1 MDLRQMHYFVIV
13 ADEQNFTRAA
23 QTLHI
28 SQPPLSRQI
37 QLLEAELGVTLLVRT
52 SRPLRL
58 TDAGRIFYDQ
68 ARQILSRVD
77 QMKRLTQ
84 RVGNNERAVLS
95 IGFVASTLY
104 GGLPTLVRRIRQSR
118 PEVDVQLV
126 EMISIQQIEA
136 LRSGRIDVGFGRVRA
151 SDPTLERLVLRE
163 ERLVVALLAES
174 PLAHDTRPIALTAI
188 EGQRLIVYP
197 KDPRPSFADQV
208 LSLIEDRGVRPGE
221 IHEVRELQAAL
232 GLVAADDGIC
242 IIPAST
248 RWIRAD
254 LRYRL
259 IDDEHAT
266 SPIIMSYRLND
277 RSGFIQLIK
286 TLIAEIYKEKPP
298 WLDTSYN
305 RNIFDF

>member
-1 MDLRQMHYFVIV
+1 MDLRQMRYFVTV
-13 ADEQNFTRAA
+13 ADEQNVTRAA
-23 QTLHI
+23 QILHI
-28 SQPPLSRQI
+28 AQPPLSRQI
-37 QLLEAELGVTLLVRT
+37 QLLEAELGVTLILRS

-58 TDAGRIFYDQ
+58 TDSGRIFYDQ

-77 QMKRLTQ
+77 QMKTATQ
-84 RVGNNERAVLS
+84 RVGKRERVTLS

-104 GGLPTLVRRIRQSR
+104 GGLPTLVRRIRQCR
-118 PEVDVQLV
+118 PDVDVQLV
-126 EMISIQQIEA
+126 EMISIQQIDA

-151 SDPTLERLVLRE
+151 SDPAVERLVLRE
-163 ERLVVALLAES
+163 ERLMVAFLPES
-174 PLAHDTRPIALTAI
+174 PLAHETAPIALRAI

-208 LSLIEDRGVRPGE
+208 LSLIEDRGIRPGE
-221 IHEVRELQAAL
+221 IREVRELQAAL

-242 IIPAST
+242 LIPAST
-248 RWIRAD
+248 RWMRAD

-266 SPIIMSYRLND
+266 SPIIMSYRIND
-277 RSGFIQLIK
+277 QSGFIDLIK
-286 TLIAEIYKEKPP
+286 TLIREMYKENPP

-305 RNIFDF
+305 RNVFPF